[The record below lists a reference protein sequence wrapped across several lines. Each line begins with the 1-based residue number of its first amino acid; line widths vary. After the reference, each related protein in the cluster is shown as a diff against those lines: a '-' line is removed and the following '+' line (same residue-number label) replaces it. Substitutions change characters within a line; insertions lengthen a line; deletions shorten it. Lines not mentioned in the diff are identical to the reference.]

1 MAGRN
6 WGKKAL
12 LLTLCS
18 LTSGLFAIYLLFGAV
33 GIIVQCKF
41 LTMGHPLTMLIMF
54 CVILSFNVKYPGI
67 GIRGIIGNSTG
78 SIIMPIFTPKLQI
91 LWPTYK
97 PKVLDS
103 LYKIPRWWT
112 DDRIWATYQL
122 RTDSFWTKY
131 AYCLNYYWYQGFE
144 HLRQQV
150 APYHANKITC

>member
-1 MAGRN
+1 
-6 WGKKAL
+6 
-12 LLTLCS
+12 
-18 LTSGLFAIYLLFGAV
+18 
-33 GIIVQCKF
+33 
-41 LTMGHPLTMLIMF
+41 MGHPLAMLAMLY
-54 CVILSFNVKYPGI
+54 VTLSFNVKHPGI
-67 GIRGIIGNSTG
+67 GIYDIAGNSTG
-78 SIIMPIFTPKLQI
+78 GTNMPTITPKPQI
-91 LWPTYK
+91 PRPTYR
-97 PKVLDS
+97 PKVINP